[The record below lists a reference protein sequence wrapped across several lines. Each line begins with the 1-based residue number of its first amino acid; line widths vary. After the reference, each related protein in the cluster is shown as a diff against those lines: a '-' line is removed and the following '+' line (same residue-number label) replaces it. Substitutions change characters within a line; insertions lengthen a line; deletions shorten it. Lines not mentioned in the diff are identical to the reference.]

1 MCITLVLTERIVK
14 FYGRLSTDVNN
25 YLESLPH
32 PVPLNIA
39 PTGLMTLIIGS
50 LQ

>member
-1 MCITLVLTERIVK
+1 MFC
-14 FYGRLSTDVNN
+14 GMLSTDVNN
-25 YLESLPH
+25 YLSLPH

-39 PTGLMTLIIGS
+39 PTALIILTIGS